1 MSSTLNSLNVREP
14 NDLQNLIDELALPNP
29 ISASE
34 YIEID
39 DSHVSDELNLN
50 DIVTIINPPEENE
63 SQEEIIKELPPVT
76 NKEALSAI
84 KTLEI
89 YIDQQSELNEDDF
102 KLLKSLK
109 RKIKKFDFN
118 SQQSTLDSFF
128 NIE

>member
-1 MSSTLNSLNVREP
+1 MSSTLNSLNVREL

-63 SQEEIIKELPPVT
+63 SQEEIIEELPPVT

-84 KTLEI
+84 KTTLEI

-109 RKIKKFDFN
+109 RKI
-118 SQQSTLDSFF
+118 S